1 MMAEVNKQLSVKHR
15 NPTTITEHVRSSV
28 WFVEK
33 MTMACRR
40 AGRKVI
46 TGRVPRPKK
55 SSEVDKL
62 SCPSELATAEVE
74 ENDEKKGWK
83 TSSKEKVVN
92 KSILMEVTCHGV
104 MIIFLSLQGKMCL
117 EKNSNTT

>member
-83 TSSKEKVVN
+83 TSSKEKGGEQIN
-92 KSILMEVTCHGV
+92 THG
-104 MIIFLSLQGKMCL
+104 
-117 EKNSNTT
+117 SNMPWSNDNLPVLARQDVS